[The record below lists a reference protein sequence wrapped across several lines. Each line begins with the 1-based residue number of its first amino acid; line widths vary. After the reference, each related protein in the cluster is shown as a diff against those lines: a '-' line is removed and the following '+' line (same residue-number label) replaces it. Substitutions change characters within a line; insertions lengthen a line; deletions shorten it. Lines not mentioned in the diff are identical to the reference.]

1 MRIFGLL
8 LKPRGDAV
16 VVSGDVA
23 SSTTCPRSPARKR
36 NRGLWVPASSRTGVS
51 RIKRLRRMTH
61 GSRESGLCGYAG
73 RGVEW
78 AARGEFGPAGL
89 LSLFPLSFSFFS
101 KFNLNSNFKFKIVP
115 NLFSNQI
122 VRLKIPT
129 L

>member
-1 MRIFGLL
+1 MRIFGPL

-36 NRGLWVPASSRTGVS
+36 NSGLWVPASSRTGVS

-61 GSRESGLCGYAG
+61 GSRESWLCGCAG

-78 AARGEFGPAGL
+78 NAREDFPGGP
-89 LSLFPLSFSFFS
+89 
-101 KFNLNSNFKFKIVP
+101 K
-115 NLFSNQI
+115 
-122 VRLKIPT
+122 
-129 L
+129 